1 MEPITKR
8 EMPLGLPEVIARM
21 AERVSNQ
28 SDVRN
33 LAFHPAA
40 KGLFLADLH
49 ADTLLWGVDPMAP
62 RSGGHL
68 DGHRLAAAGI
78 GLQVFAAPTWTPLPF
93 RNDEDRLVVSRAGF
107 DQTDALFPSEVFSPA
122 RRRSR
127 KRRSRALKIAQRFE
141 KMIADSAQPGAP
153 FRAVPLFDPDDFDG
167 LQGTGAT
174 HHAAEPPRIG
184 VMLAL
189 EGLHWLAPDA
199 DDDRVTAALDELHGA
214 GYRMLAPTHR
224 FSNGLGGAS
233 ENSAGRGGLTAA
245 GRKVIAGL
253 FERRM
258 VVDLAHASSAVIR
271 EACGLALT
279 HTDGPRPVLIS
290 HCGIKA
296 ISPTA
301 RNLSVADIR
310 AVAATG
316 GVIGVGFWRSAMGW
330 ADDEPFG
337 IKMAYIIR
345 SICSVLET
353 LSDPDFVDEM
363 NGRYGRYDPYEHIA
377 FGSDFDGATTTAF
390 DVTGTSHVVAALAA
404 ERDQK
409 MAPVFPADKLA
420 LIAGENTRRV
430 LRAAM
435 T

>member
-1 MEPITKR
+1 MEPITPR

-28 SDVRN
+28 CDVRN
-33 LAFHPAA
+33 LDFHPAA

-68 DGHRLAAAGI
+68 DGHRLAAAGM

-107 DQTDALFPSEVFSPA
+107 DQTDALFPSEIFSPA

-141 KMIADSAQPGAP
+141 KMIVDSARPGAP
-153 FRAVPLFDPDDFDG
+153 FRAVPLFGPDDFDG
-167 LQGTGAT
+167 LADSQRV
-174 HHAAEPPRIG
+174 PRRIG

-199 DDDRVTAALDELHGA
+199 DDAKVVAALDELHDA

-253 FERRM
+253 LDRRM

-279 HTDGPRPVLIS
+279 HANGPRPVLIS

-296 ISPTA
+296 VSPTA
-301 RNLSVADIR
+301 RNLSPGDIR

-330 ADDEPFG
+330 ADDEPFE

-353 LSDPDFVDEM
+353 LTDPDFIDEM
-363 NGRYGRYDPYEHIA
+363 IGRYDRYDPYEHIA

-390 DVTGTSHVVAALAA
+390 DVTGVSHVVAAMSAA
-404 ERDQK
+404 RDQN
-409 MAPVFPADKLA
+409 MARIFPADKLA

-430 LRAAM
+430 LRTAM
-435 T
+435 S